1 MLGESRA
8 FVFSLNAAA
17 WESSSL
23 RGSVMDLT
31 PLRRYRD
38 YRLLYI
44 AQSVSFL
51 GTMMTYVALPYQM
64 FQLTHSSLHVGLLG
78 VAELIPLLLTAFIG
92 GALADSVDRRRM
104 VIVTDVLLAG
114 GSLALGLLAWQ
125 GAPPVWS
132 LYLLAGFMSGM
143 SGLQRPS
150 IDALLPRLLPR
161 DQLMAAAALNSFR
174 GSFIM
179 IVGPAVAGLLIASM
193 GLAFTYAIDVVSY
206 AGALVCIVMIRTT
219 GALEKA
225 EPPTLESIREG
236 FRYARSRQELI
247 GTYVVD
253 FVAMIFGMPMA
264 LFPALSERLGGPGV
278 LGILYASPAV
288 GAFIA
293 SVTSRWTRK
302 VTRHGLAVTIAAA
315 VWGIAIII
323 FGFTDSIVPAS
334 LFLAIAGGADAVSG
348 IFRSTMW
355 NQTIPDNLRGRLA
368 GIEMVSYMSGPM
380 LGHLEAGLVAAAF
393 GVRASVVSGGV
404 LCVVGVVLC
413 GVVLPKFI
421 AYDAGEFQRRQTDPG
436 VDLPAPSAV
445 E

>member
-1 MLGESRA
+1 
-8 FVFSLNAAA
+8 
-17 WESSSL
+17 
-23 RGSVMDLT
+23 MDFT
-31 PLRRYRD
+31 PLRRHRD

-51 GTMMTYVALPYQM
+51 GSMMTYVALPYQM
-64 FQLTHSSLHVGLLG
+64 YQLTHSSLLVGLLG
-78 VAELIPLLLTAFIG
+78 VAELVPLLLTAFIG

-104 VIVTDVLLAG
+104 VSVTDIFLAA
-114 GSLALGLLAWQ
+114 GSVALGLLAWY

-132 LYLLAGFMSGM
+132 LYVLAGFMSGM
-143 SGLQRPS
+143 NGLQRPS

-161 DQLMAAAALNSFR
+161 DELMAAAALNSFR

-179 IVGPAVAGLLIASM
+179 IVGPAIGGVLIASM
-193 GLAFTYAIDVVSY
+193 GLAVTYTIDAISY
-206 AGALVCIVMIRTT
+206 LVALGCIVMIRTT
-219 GALEKA
+219 TAHEKS
-225 EPPTLESIREG
+225 EPPTLDSIREG

-264 LFPALSERLGGPGV
+264 LFPAMSEKLGGPEV

-315 VWGIAIII
+315 VWGVAIII
-323 FGFTDSIVPAS
+323 FGFTDSLLPAS
-334 LFLAIAGGADAVSG
+334 FFLALAGGADAVSG

-380 LGHLEAGLVAAAF
+380 LGHLEAGLAAAAF

-404 LCVVGVVLC
+404 LCVVGVIVC
-413 GVVLPKFI
+413 GILLPKFI
-421 AYDAGEFQRRQTDPG
+421 AYDSEEFKRRT
-436 VDLPAPSAV
+436 A